1 MGSEMCIRDRSSA
14 RKTIL
19 LVSGKDKADILQKSL
34 EGPVTEDIPATYL
47 QNMENVVVI
56 ADEDAASKLTQ
67 SR

>member
-1 MGSEMCIRDRSSA
+1 MQS
-14 RKTIL
+14 IL
-19 LVSGKDKADILQKSL
+19 LEKKEQKDNLSL
-34 EGPVTEDIPATYL
+34 GNISIENATYL